1 MTQII
6 SDESL
11 RRALKHLAPS
21 PDKARSDDDRVR
33 CEVQVAQSGT
43 WMDAALKDSIG
54 EALNTAWI
62 LDCDTTIKLLY
73 GHQAGAE
80 IGYNPIKPGRP
91 SHTIHTYWIA
101 NVRLVLDAEV
111 QEGTATAAKYSLP
124 RLMRILAGLA
134 PGQRPRL
141 VRGDNA
147 FGNEPVMAALEAM
160 DQPYLFKLRQTPGVK
175 QLIQRHWSRGDWQD
189 VGQGC
194 QAAET
199 QLTLLGWSRAR
210 RVVVLRRAV
219 RDSLIAQ
226 PKRAGKRAKPQQ
238 QSLQFADSQPA
249 KLWEYTVL
257 VTLPLTSWTSS
268 VSCIATAPIARM
280 ASTS

>member
-11 RRALKHLAPS
+11 RRALKHLAPN
-21 PDKARSDDDRVR
+21 PDNARSDEERVW
-33 CEVQVAQSGT
+33 CAAQVAKSGA

-80 IGYNPIKPGRP
+80 VGYNPIKPGRP

-124 RLMRILAGLA
+124 RLMRILAGPA
-134 PGQRPRL
+134 PGHGQRPRL

-175 QLIQRHWSRGDWQD
+175 QLIQRHWSRSDWQD

-194 QAAET
+194 QAVET
-199 QLTLLGWSRAR
+199 QLRLLGWSRAR

-219 RDSLIAQ
+219 RDALIAR

-238 QSLQFADSQPA
+238 SLQFADSQPV

-257 VTLPLTSWTSS
+257 VTD
-268 VSCIATAPIARM
+268 AA
-280 ASTS
+280 